1 MLLDAFCKS
10 CYWDITLFFLWSD
23 GKWSLLYNMFISVS
37 RAIIFICL
45 CLLSQLCCQC
55 PWFHAVSRYR
65 SRRHRVRDRLT
76 SCRLKTGFRDICSY
90 LEYLSRF
97 SISLI
102 RALHSCSV
110 LVWCSAVYL
119 VRHKE
124 LRQVF
129 AMKKLLK
136 NNLVLRNQVEQVYAE
151 RDILTFTDN
160 PFVVSFYCS
169 FETKVGP

>member
-1 MLLDAFCKS
+1 
-10 CYWDITLFFLWSD
+10 
-23 GKWSLLYNMFISVS
+23 
-37 RAIIFICL
+37 
-45 CLLSQLCCQC
+45 
-55 PWFHAVSRYR
+55 
-65 SRRHRVRDRLT
+65 
-76 SCRLKTGFRDICSY
+76 
-90 LEYLSRF
+90 
-97 SISLI
+97 
-102 RALHSCSV
+102 
-110 LVWCSAVYL
+110 L

-169 FETKVGP
+169 FETKVSTNCNCKFQPAFIVFAGLLYRVPALKTG